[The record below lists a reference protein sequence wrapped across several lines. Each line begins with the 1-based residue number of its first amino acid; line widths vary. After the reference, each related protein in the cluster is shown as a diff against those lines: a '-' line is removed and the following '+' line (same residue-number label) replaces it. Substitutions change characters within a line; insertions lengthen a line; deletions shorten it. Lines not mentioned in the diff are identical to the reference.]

1 MADTKEICEK
11 VVSALKKRK
20 FDAYYVANSDEAR
33 KKVLELIPQGSCVS
47 WGGSVSIAECGLL
60 DAVKNGDYVLI
71 DRDKAKTPEEK
82 AEIMRRG
89 LTCDTF
95 LTSFNAVSED
105 GVLLNIDGNGNRVS
119 AIAFGA
125 KSVVAIVGANK
136 IVPSEADLEN
146 RALSVAAPLNAKR
159 HNVEKVEN
167 ICAIFVKTRM
177 SLIPGRIKIIV
188 VGENLGY

>member
-33 KKVLELIPQGSCVS
+33 KKALELIPQGSCVS

-136 IVPSEADLEN
+136 IVPSEADLEK

-159 HNVEKVEN
+159 LNVEKVEN

>member
-33 KKVLELIPQGSCVS
+33 KKALELIPQGSCVS

-60 DAVKNGDYVLI
+60 DAVKSGDYVLI
-71 DRDKAKTPEEK
+71 DRDKAKNPEEK

-136 IVPSEADLEN
+136 IVPSEADLEK

-159 HNVEKVEN
+159 LNVEKVEN

-177 SLIPGRIKIIV
+177 SLVPGRIKIIV